1 MTTPTVHATAVVIG
15 ETGLLIRGASGAGKT
30 SLAFALVE
38 AARRSGTYAAFVADD
53 RVALSCANG
62 RLLSRCPE
70 AIAGL
75 AERRGRGIEKVDHV
89 PAAVIRLVADLVEA
103 DAMARL
109 PEIADEETE
118 IEGVRLR
125 RQAIPTRQTAV
136 SLPLLGAALTEM
148 NKI

>member
-62 RLLSRCPE
+62 RLLARCPE

-136 SLPLLGAALTEM
+136 SLPLLGAAFTEM